1 LDRILVTLGEIVV
14 DAVIDIIDGDT
25 DGVIVVV
32 SVAVTIDDDESVRS

>member
-1 LDRILVTLGEIVV
+1 MESILVTLGEIVV

-32 SVAVTIDDDESVRS
+32 CVAVIIDDDESVRS